1 MKNIFDFTGKVA
13 VIIGASS
20 GIGKATAV
28 QFAENGA
35 KVAIFARRMEKLE
48 KVAEEIENN
57 GGVVLPVECD
67 ATNEAS
73 VKDAIEKVEKE
84 FGRID
89 ILFNNAGV
97 AVRGSVE
104 ELTEEEW
111 DLSMNTNVKS
121 AFLSSK
127 YVVPIMKKQK
137 YGKIINTASI
147 NAVLYD
153 RVPEL
158 LRHSYN
164 TSKAAL
170 LGLTRAMAANY
181 MIDGITVN
189 AIGPGLFETE
199 MTKETLFA
207 HEGFMKAYNMQNP
220 AGRPGKLEEVV
231 GTVMYLASDA
241 SNYVTGTFI
250 LVDGGLTLV

>member
-97 AVRGSVE
+97 AAS
-104 ELTEEEW
+104 TSMFYF
-111 DLSMNTNVKS
+111 DL
-121 AFLSSK
+121 
-127 YVVPIMKKQK
+127 
-137 YGKIINTASI
+137 INC
-147 NAVLYD
+147 
-153 RVPEL
+153 
-158 LRHSYN
+158 
-164 TSKAAL
+164 K
-170 LGLTRAMAANY
+170 
-181 MIDGITVN
+181 
-189 AIGPGLFETE
+189 
-199 MTKETLFA
+199 
-207 HEGFMKAYNMQNP
+207 
-220 AGRPGKLEEVV
+220 
-231 GTVMYLASDA
+231 
-241 SNYVTGTFI
+241 
-250 LVDGGLTLV
+250 